1 MVSSS
6 RFAAVA
12 AAVLVLAVTAT
23 AYPARSQDPKT
34 GTVTVAGVGN
44 YVRTPVGYVRED
56 CVREVPNGV
65 HIEERDADMLLTHAD
80 GRQSTMPYCDTKNGA
95 RPAFL
100 EHVPGPLPPDYD
112 GWEEYTS
119 VENSDGYDTFL
130 GYFSVPDKPAADPQ
144 VLYLFTGLQVRA
156 DSCLTGSCSVLT
168 TQRCRMVLRAEHQLD
183 PQGHAASH
191 YSFRHHPAC
200 AAVPRCEVLL
210 AAVLMLLLA
219 CAAVVSPYES
229 PHAGLYA
236 ASFGN
241 EWSVK
246 SWWVTLNGG
255 AMFST
260 ELPVNSGDKIF
271 GNMTRVGSQSYY
283 IGSVIAS
290 SGKVTGITYTNSR
303 LQSQPWA
310 YNTLECVA
318 PTSVLGVH
326 VLLAHC

>member
-1 MVSSS
+1 
-6 RFAAVA
+6 
-12 AAVLVLAVTAT
+12 
-23 AYPARSQDPKT
+23 
-34 GTVTVAGVGN
+34 
-44 YVRTPVGYVRED
+44 
-56 CVREVPNGV
+56 VREVPNGV

-144 VLYLFTGLQVRA
+144 VLYLFTGLQNINWIPKA
-156 DSCLTGSCSVLT
+156 TPLPTTPFDIIQPVL
-168 TQRCRMVLRAEHQLD
+168 QY
-183 PQGHAASH
+183 P
-191 YSFRHHPAC
+191 
-200 AAVPRCEVLL
+200 
-210 AAVLMLLLA
+210 
-219 CAAVVSPYES
+219 
-229 PHAGLYA
+229 

-310 YNTLECVA
+310 YNTLECYGCQDCSTY
-318 PTSVLGVH
+318 PTQPSYFTDLQLFITKDTPAHINWVPNQFPAKDRKCHEGVDI
-326 VLLAHC
+326 VNDATVTIEFNTQGQQ